1 MAMLRIW
8 RALPPVLRLF
18 IPVSGLLG
26 AAFAI
31 SYAAEALELR
41 WLGFVA
47 FGVAMLGLGIV
58 FIAMCSE
65 TIELF
70 RWLFG
75 RRK

>member
-1 MAMLRIW
+1 MLRLW

-18 IPVSGLLG
+18 IPVWGLFG

-47 FGVAMLGLGIV
+47 FGVAMLGLGIG
-58 FIAMCSE
+58 FIAVCQE
-65 TIELF
+65 IIELF